1 MTINNW
7 LLTPPVSFSIIL
19 VTTIA
24 LVFLFS
30 KLSYKSKKLSEGAK
44 EPYACGEDTYNHMA
58 HPDYSI
64 FFPFA
69 FFFTIAHVGTL
80 IITTVPVATLKNL
93 NIAVLY
99 IIGLVIGLSVLLRK

>member
-7 LLTPPVSFSIIL
+7 LLTPPIAFSIIL
-19 VTTIA
+19 FTTIL
-24 LVFLFS
+24 LVYLFS
-30 KLSYKSKKLSEGAK
+30 KLSFKSKTHTAGSK
-44 EPYACGEDTYNHMA
+44 EPYACGEDNYNNMA

-80 IITTVPVATLKNL
+80 IITTIPVATLKNL
-93 NIAVLY
+93 NIAALY
-99 IIGLVIGLSVLLRK
+99 IVGLIVGLTVLLRK